1 MVAEGGRRSEGRSPE
16 EVDVDAGRTFGQP
29 VTGTV
34 GCGRSPRLQARG
46 SYTPEGPAASRL
58 ESRRV
63 RRAVKSGHARTA
75 SRRHPTPKRQGLL
88 STEVLPL
95 PSPSRLCPQ
104 KGKKGVAIFGNAPAW
119 RSRGM
124 LAHL

>member
-34 GCGRSPRLQARG
+34 RCGRSPRLQARG

-58 ESRRV
+58 ESRRG
-63 RRAVKSGHARTA
+63 RRAVKSGRLVAQACPHRV
-75 SRRHPTPKRQGLL
+75 RRAAP
-88 STEVLPL
+88 
-95 PSPSRLCPQ
+95 
-104 KGKKGVAIFGNAPAW
+104 KGKGFLLPIWYA
-119 RSRGM
+119 
-124 LAHL
+124 LASALRMPTRV